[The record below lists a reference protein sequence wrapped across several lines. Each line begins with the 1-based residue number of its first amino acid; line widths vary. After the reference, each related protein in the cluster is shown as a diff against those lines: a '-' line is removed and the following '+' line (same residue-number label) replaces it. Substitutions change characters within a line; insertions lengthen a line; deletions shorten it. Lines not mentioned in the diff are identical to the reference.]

1 MRPRI
6 QDLSGPKCGSV
17 TDSRTRA
24 FFLGGTQYLKFPRD
38 RGVNSQQC
46 FVPIAPKVIL
56 GPNILVRILDSLVQW
71 GEMLPVLP
79 MLVPEVIRVQ
89 RCQYQSWNTHA
100 VSPCESLLRAEDEGV
115 GRQ

>member
-1 MRPRI
+1 M
-6 QDLSGPKCGSV
+6 
-17 TDSRTRA
+17 
-24 FFLGGTQYLKFPRD
+24 
-38 RGVNSQQC
+38 NSQQC

-56 GPNILVRILDSLVQW
+56 GPDILVRILDSLVQW

-115 GRQ
+115 GRQQPTIWTVSAIILIHTPTSDSISHA